1 MGACISLGRAAAA
14 PYRRLRGRRKR
25 HAAKAPAAAAAEAAA
40 TTAAASTPAG
50 HSSAD
55 AAVVHLGFGSGF
67 AARYALGRE
76 LGRGQFARVYAA
88 RALNSADARDDSS
101 CGVGNAPTAVAVK
114 VVPKELLR
122 APGAAD
128 DIRRE
133 ARARACARA
142 RVRWRLCCARADPAC
157 VS

>member
-14 PYRRLRGRRKR
+14 PYRRLRDRRKR
-25 HAAKAPAAAAAEAAA
+25 RAAKAPAAASAEAAA

-55 AAVVHLGFGSGF
+55 AAVVNLGFGSGF

-88 RALNSADARDDSS
+88 RALNSDAHDS
-101 CGVGNAPTAVAVK
+101 GGDNAPTAVAVK

-133 ARARACARA
+133 ARARA
-142 RVRWRLCCARADPAC
+142 RVRWRLCVARALT
-157 VS
+157 